1 MRVTFNTFP
10 NGLIDQLSRLNTQQN
25 GFQAETATGQRI
37 TNAED
42 DPASVRR
49 VLDMQGETKTLDQY
63 QRNISRHQELASA
76 SFTAIKQSKSLVD
89 RAAEIA
95 TLADGT
101 KSPETL
107 KTLGI
112 EVDSLLAQAVQL
124 SNTKNRGDYIFGGTV
139 PDKEPFTVT
148 RDASGSITGVSYGGN
163 TELPSSEISEKVLLS
178 SQTIGA
184 NSTGSGGRGL
194 FVDSASGADIFQH
207 LISLRDNLN
216 SGNAAAINKT
226 DLANLQKDENSFLFH
241 IGTNGVVQSRLEA
254 TTAIVKQRSDSLTKL
269 VSKEADADLADT
281 LVKLNQTQTA
291 YKAALQ
297 SGGKILSQSLL
308 DYLR

>member
-76 SFTAIKQSKSLVD
+76 SFAAIKQSKSLVD

-112 EVDSLLAQAVQL
+112 EVDSLLAQAV
-124 SNTKNRGDYIFGGTV
+124 SDAWMRRGSPATV
-139 PDKEPFTVT
+139 ALTLMEVASVPVKRFSPVEPVRLKPAEWMALT
-148 RDASGSITGVSYGGN
+148 R
-163 TELPSSEISEKVLLS
+163 
-178 SQTIGA
+178 
-184 NSTGSGGRGL
+184 
-194 FVDSASGADIFQH
+194 
-207 LISLRDNLN
+207 LISVE
-216 SGNAAAINKT
+216 AIW
-226 DLANLQKDENSFLFH
+226 
-241 IGTNGVVQSRLEA
+241 SRLPRTEA
-254 TTAIVKQRSDSLTKL
+254 RSVSRESMLPRMVPPPASSGVWDVVVRSSSLPPPESKVSSVSERTAPLISVWPS
-269 VSKEADADLADT
+269 T
-281 LVKLNQTQTA
+281 L
-291 YKAALQ
+291 
-297 SGGKILSQSLL
+297 I
-308 DYLR
+308 